1 MHWQS
6 RSRARQTTPIR
17 GFGADASLQ
26 CNDTNQQCNDVIL
39 QCKTMTWTNALSCCY
54 CCYCSSSESNSISSL
69 APFDSCSSSK
79 TCIELSDQ
87 MMICQLAIVAE
98 EAHCNQTSFQWSSFL
113 IYKIQQKPAERDM
126 HVCNKI
132 FPCAVILHHRSPL
145 KTVPT
150 LFCPHWHLKLCVNI
164 SRYLHRIFLLLLHDF
179 LLTCWPKAVSYTH
192 LTLPTK
198 A

>member
-1 MHWQS
+1 MIILAIFWERDQSLISPGSTINHYTTLHPPVLYFLLGGLVSYIQPPYIYILSRCSCPIKPWDRQMHWQS

-39 QCKTMTWTNALSCCY
+39 QCNDTNLQCKTMTWTNALS

-69 APFDSCSSSK
+69 ALFDSYSSSK

-113 IYKIQQKPAERDM
+113 IYKI
-126 HVCNKI
+126 
-132 FPCAVILHHRSPL
+132 
-145 KTVPT
+145 
-150 LFCPHWHLKLCVNI
+150 
-164 SRYLHRIFLLLLHDF
+164 
-179 LLTCWPKAVSYTH
+179 
-192 LTLPTK
+192 
-198 A
+198 